1 MPGML
6 GGPVGDR
13 RKFFEP
19 SHIMGWANYNATN
32 EAAD

>member
-6 GGPVGDR
+6 GGPISDR

-19 SHIMGWANYNATN
+19 CHISGWANYNATN